1 VGRIF
6 KGIDSQLEAWISKQ
20 PLFFVATAPSGSEG
34 HVNVSPKGGSGLF
47 RVLGPNTVSYLDLV
61 GSGAETIAHLR
72 ENGRIVV
79 MFCALEGAPKVIRLH
94 GVGRVVDPGHPEY
107 EKRMAAFEPSEDTTL
122 ISRSIIVIDVERIAD
137 SCGFMVP
144 RMKLVDEREQ
154 LVRWAEK
161 QQAKNGES
169 WKSNYIQANNVTSI
183 DGLPALERDGFVDD
197 DLARFSSDGK
207 AL

>member
-1 VGRIF
+1 
-6 KGIDSQLEAWISKQ
+6 
-20 PLFFVATAPSGSEG
+20 
-34 HVNVSPKGGSGLF
+34 
-47 RVLGPNTVSYLDLV
+47 
-61 GSGAETIAHLR
+61 
-72 ENGRIVV
+72 
-79 MFCALEGAPKVIRLH
+79 MIRLH

-137 SCGFMVP
+137 SCGFMF

-169 WKSNYIQANNVTSI
+169 WKSNYPGQQRHQHRWFA
-183 DGLPALERDGFVDD
+183 GAG
-197 DLARFSSDGK
+197 A
-207 AL
+207 